1 MTANPSTDI
10 EGTGPSATVTRDARV
25 RAFLPTLDFARSKE
39 FYLALG
45 FTLVL
50 DDEVAIFE
58 AGSGGFLLQRHYH
71 PEWAANCM
79 MQLMV
84 DDLDAWWQRVQA
96 LDLVRRFSVPAP
108 KPPTVQPWGLRIVY
122 VVDPAGVL
130 WHIAERRPD
139 VRHDL

>member
-58 AGSGGFLLQRHYH
+58 A
-71 PEWAANCM
+71 
-79 MQLMV
+79 
-84 DDLDAWWQRVQA
+84 
-96 LDLVRRFSVPAP
+96 
-108 KPPTVQPWGLRIVY
+108 
-122 VVDPAGVL
+122 
-130 WHIAERRPD
+130 AERVND
-139 VRHDL
+139 AETAVG